1 MAIEKFQVLRQIFRG
16 AAAHAG
22 PLDLLHSYPALPGLS
37 RKRSNCSSF
46 ATRSLSGTR
55 FSPWVRGLYLP
66 LPVSILRSSVSHSTL
81 SSPVTFIVIIHAFSC
96 IRRWPQAVPPWTRG
110 LASRLMG
117 EFLKPSN
124 HALLPA
130 TLVPI
135 PAFPPSASRSFLLR
149 PSLIVE
155 KLPHPSRPQ
164 SAHGVRSPPDG
175 RRI

>member
-81 SSPVTFIVIIHAFSC
+81 SSPVTFIVTIHAFSC

-117 EFLKPSN
+117 EIFEAVDPR
-124 HALLPA
+124 
-130 TLVPI
+130 
-135 PAFPPSASRSFLLR
+135 AFARYPRSYPGF
-149 PSLIVE
+149 
-155 KLPHPSRPQ
+155 
-164 SAHGVRSPPDG
+164 SPFCISIIFTTTVTY
-175 RRI
+175 R